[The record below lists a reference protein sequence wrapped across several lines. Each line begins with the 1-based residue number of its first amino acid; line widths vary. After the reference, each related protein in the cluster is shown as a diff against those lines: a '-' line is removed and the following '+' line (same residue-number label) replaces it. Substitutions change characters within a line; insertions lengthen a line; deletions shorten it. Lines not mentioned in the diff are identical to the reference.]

1 MCFNGRSFNLLCW
14 FMFWIQISL
23 IEFMTWKFKVEPTS
37 WLICSKPLTTNNST
51 FRLRTLESENLRMST
66 MINTTNRQVDIRLN
80 EIEQRLVDGDSSQ
93 EEFSLE
99 EEEKN
104 QESFIWAS
112 TVRLGLA
119 NLHVTITIMCS
130 RFLLWCFNNYPP

>member
-1 MCFNGRSFNLLCW
+1 MPYLRHCF
-14 FMFWIQISL
+14 L
-23 IEFMTWKFKVEPTS
+23 IFKVDITS
-37 WLICSKPLTTNNST
+37 CLICIKPLNNST
-51 FRLRTLESENLRMST
+51 LRLRTLESENLRMST

-104 QESFIWAS
+104 QESFI
-112 TVRLGLA
+112 
-119 NLHVTITIMCS
+119 
-130 RFLLWCFNNYPP
+130 